1 MIAVIFEFTPAD
13 GRKQDYFDLVAGLKP
28 ELEKAE
34 GFLSIERF
42 ESITTP
48 GKFVSLQFWRDEECI
63 RKWRN
68 LQQHREAQAKGRGGV
83 FSGYRLRID
92 LENQTVIRPD
102 GHAIRFD
109 VEAFRKYCL
118 LNGFDDIGLT
128 LRQADKIR
136 DFEARRRIEQPWL
149 FA

>member
-13 GRKQDYFDLVAGLKP
+13 GRKADYFDLVAGLKP

-42 ESITTP
+42 ESITNP

-68 LQQHREAQAKGRGGV
+68 LQQHRDAQAQGRGGV
-83 FSGYRLRID
+83 FSGYRLRIASVLRD
-92 LENQTVIRPD
+92 YTLEDR
-102 GHAIRFD
+102 A
-109 VEAFRKYCL
+109 
-118 LNGFDDIGLT
+118 
-128 LRQADKIR
+128 QAPR
-136 DFEARRRIEQPWL
+136 DSVQVHG
-149 FA
+149 